1 MDHRLRCIEC
11 GAQYS
16 SDRIIYRC
24 ERCDDLLEVCV
35 NYEPLRDVQLREE
48 WRRRDFNAWRYREL
62 LPISIAPVTLGEGG
76 TSLLKCKNFAK
87 KHGLKDLYVK
97 NEGQNPT
104 ASFKDRGMT
113 VGLSKAVE
121 LGAIKVA
128 CASTGNTSASVAAYA
143 ARGGLECIVIVP
155 QGKIASGKLAQAL
168 IYGAKVLQVRGNF
181 DDALRLVIQL
191 TEAHSD
197 IYLLNSINP
206 YRIEG
211 QKTVSY
217 EICDQL
223 RWEPPDWIVVPVGN
237 AGNISSI
244 WKGLVELRELSL
256 IDKLPRLVGVQAAGA
271 APIATAFKRGNSSIT
286 SISSPQTV
294 ASAIRIGSPVS
305 WKKALRAI
313 KESNGLMEVVTDEEI
328 LSAQKEFA
336 RSDGLFIEP
345 ASAASIAA
353 LGKLVKES
361 QIAEDEV
368 TVCVA
373 TGHGLKDPDIA
384 MKGALNSVDVDAN
397 LSSIEKAIGI

>member
-1 MDHRLRCIEC
+1 M
-11 GAQYS
+11 
-16 SDRIIYRC
+16 
-24 ERCDDLLEVCV
+24 
-35 NYEPLRDVQLREE
+35 
-48 WRRRDFNAWRYREL
+48 
-62 LPISIAPVTLGEGG
+62 
-76 TSLLKCKNFAK
+76 
-87 KHGLKDLYVK
+87 
-97 NEGQNPT
+97 
-104 ASFKDRGMT
+104 
-113 VGLSKAVE
+113 SKAVE